1 MGMKEIKFGVE
12 FIDFPDTPASLRCQG
27 TMSVTWISL
36 AFVGL
41 LEKFVLDES
50 DENKADQKN
59 KMLDRNPTVA
69 VLRIDVWKLIPKK

>member
-36 AFVGL
+36 AFVRL

-50 DENKADQKN
+50 DENKADLEN
-59 KMLDRNPTVA
+59 KMLDRNPTVP
-69 VLRIDVWKLIPKK
+69 VLRIDV

>member
-1 MGMKEIKFGVE
+1 
-12 FIDFPDTPASLRCQG
+12 
-27 TMSVTWISL
+27 MSVTWISL

-50 DENKADQKN
+50 DENKADQEN

-69 VLRIDVWKLIPKK
+69 ILRINVWKLILEK